1 VAVTRTKFR
10 VGGGTRAAGALRA
23 LALASGLL
31 LAFGCR
37 GERGAEPPRAAAV
50 ARGVRVEAVATAPVR
65 DTVEVVGTVRSKTQT
80 VIASKV
86 QGYVREVRAREGDLV
101 EAGDLLIVVAD
112 REFRAQ
118 VERDQAA
125 VREAE
130 SSLDEVQR
138 MLDEAHAALR
148 SAEADHE
155 YAAATAARYRL
166 LMDRGLIAAQ
176 DHEQTEARRKSTV
189 AAVEQGRARI
199 LSLKAREE
207 QMRQRIVHAK
217 AQLRTS
223 EVTLEDT
230 RIATTSTGVVV
241 SRRVEPGNLAV
252 PGQPLLVLDDPHRYR
267 LEVEVGESAMG
278 WVRLGQSV
286 PVMLDSIGRAVDGR
300 VAEIVP
306 AADPGS
312 RSVTVKLDM
321 PPQPGLRS
329 GLFGRASFP
338 AAERLALL
346 VPTTA
351 LVERGQLTGMYVVD
365 GQNVG
370 RLRLVTAGPRRGDR
384 VEILSGLSPG
394 EHIVTQGAER
404 VADGSRV
411 EALP

>member
-1 VAVTRTKFR
+1 MIVPASR
-10 VGGGTRAAGALRA
+10 RA
-23 LALASGLL
+23 LTLACGLL
-31 LAFGCR
+31 LALGCR
-37 GERGAEPPRAAAV
+37 GEREAEAPKAAPMANGVRAEAAASI
-50 ARGVRVEAVATAPVR
+50 PVR

-86 QGYVREVRAREGDLV
+86 QGYVREVRVREGDLV
-101 EAGDLLIVVAD
+101 EAGDLLITVED

-118 VERDQAA
+118 AERDRAA

-130 SSLDEVQR
+130 SGLDEVQR

-155 YAAATAARYRL
+155 YAVATAARSRQ

-176 DHEQTEARRKSTV
+176 DHEQTEARRKSTA
-189 AAVEQGRARI
+189 AAVEQARARI
-199 LSLKAREE
+199 FSLKAREE
-207 QMRQRIVHAK
+207 QMRQRIVHAR
-217 AQLRTS
+217 AQLTMS
-223 EVTLEDT
+223 EVTLSDT
-230 RIATTSTGVVV
+230 RIATPSTGIVV

-252 PGQPLLVLDDPHRYR
+252 PGQPLLILDDPRRYR

-286 PVMLDSIGRAVDGR
+286 PVTLDSIGRALDGR

-306 AADPGS
+306 AADPAS
-312 RSVTVKLDM
+312 RSVTVKLEL
-321 PPQPGLRS
+321 PTQPGLRS

-346 VPTTA
+346 VPAAA
-351 LVERGQLTGMYVVD
+351 LVERGQLTGVYVVD
-365 GQNVG
+365 GQNVA

-384 VEILSGLSPG
+384 VEILSGLNAG
-394 EHIVTQGAER
+394 ERIVTQGAER
-404 VADGSRV
+404 VADGAHV

>member
-1 VAVTRTKFR
+1 V
-10 VGGGTRAAGALRA
+10 
-23 LALASGLL
+23 LAL
-31 LAFGCR
+31 GCR
-37 GERGAEPPRAAAV
+37 GEREVEAPKAAPV
-50 ARGVRVEAVATAPVR
+50 TRGVRVEAAAPTPVR
-65 DTVEVVGTVRSKTQT
+65 DTVEAVGTVRSKTQT

-86 QGYVREVRAREGDLV
+86 QGYVREVRVREGDLV
-101 EAGDLLIVVAD
+101 GAGDLLVTVED

-118 VERDQAA
+118 AERDQAG

-130 SSLDEVQR
+130 SGLDEVQR

-155 YAAATAARYRL
+155 YAAATAARYRR
-166 LMDRGLIAAQ
+166 LMDQGLIAAQ
-176 DHEQTEARRKSTV
+176 DQEQTEARRKSTA

-207 QMRQRIVHAK
+207 QMRQRIVHAQ

-223 EVTLEDT
+223 EVTLSDT
-230 RIATTSTGVVV
+230 RIATPATGVVV

-252 PGQPLLVLDDPHRYR
+252 PGQPLLILDDPRRYR

-278 WVRLGQSV
+278 LVRLGQSV
-286 PVMLDSIGRAVDGR
+286 PVTLDSIGRALDGR
-300 VAEIVP
+300 VVEIVP

-312 RSVTVKLDM
+312 RSVTVKLEL
-321 PPQPGLRS
+321 PALPGLRS

-338 AAERLALL
+338 AAERLVLL
-346 VPTTA
+346 VPGAA
-351 LVERGQLTGMYVVD
+351 LVERGQLTAIDVVD
-365 GQNVG
+365 GQSVA

-394 EHIVTQGAER
+394 ERIVTQGTER
-404 VADGSRV
+404 VVDGTRV
-411 EALP
+411 ETVP

>member
-1 VAVTRTKFR
+1 V
-10 VGGGTRAAGALRA
+10 
-23 LALASGLL
+23 LAL
-31 LAFGCR
+31 GCR
-37 GERGAEPPRAAAV
+37 GEREVEAPKAAPV
-50 ARGVRVEAVATAPVR
+50 TRGVRVEAAAPTPVR
-65 DTVEVVGTVRSKTQT
+65 DTVEAVGTVRSKTQT

-86 QGYVREVRAREGDLV
+86 QGYVREVRVREGDLV
-101 EAGDLLIVVAD
+101 GAGDLLVTVED

-118 VERDQAA
+118 AERDQAG

-130 SSLDEVQR
+130 SGLDEVQR

-155 YAAATAARYRL
+155 YAAATAARYRR
-166 LMDRGLIAAQ
+166 LMDQGLIAAQ
-176 DHEQTEARRKSTV
+176 DQEQTEARRKSTA

-207 QMRQRIVHAK
+207 QMRQRIVHAQ

-223 EVTLEDT
+223 EVTLSDT
-230 RIATTSTGVVV
+230 RIATPATGVVV

-252 PGQPLLVLDDPHRYR
+252 PGQPLLILDDPRRYR

-278 WVRLGQSV
+278 LVRLGQSV
-286 PVMLDSIGRAVDGR
+286 PVTLDSIGRALDGR
-300 VAEIVP
+300 VVEIVP

-312 RSVTVKLDM
+312 RSVTVKLEL
-321 PPQPGLRS
+321 PALPGQRS

-338 AAERLALL
+338 AAERLVLL
-346 VPTTA
+346 VPGAA
-351 LVERGQLTGMYVVD
+351 LVERGQLTAIYVVD
-365 GQNVG
+365 GQSVA

-394 EHIVTQGAER
+394 ERIVTQGTER
-404 VADGSRV
+404 VVDGTRV
-411 EALP
+411 ETVP

>member
-1 VAVTRTKFR
+1 V
-10 VGGGTRAAGALRA
+10 
-23 LALASGLL
+23 LAL
-31 LAFGCR
+31 GCR
-37 GERGAEPPRAAAV
+37 GEREVEAPKAAPV
-50 ARGVRVEAVATAPVR
+50 TRGVRVEAAAPTPVR
-65 DTVEVVGTVRSKTQT
+65 DTVEAVGTVRSKTQT

-86 QGYVREVRAREGDLV
+86 QGYVREVRVREGDLV
-101 EAGDLLIVVAD
+101 GAGDLLVTVED

-118 VERDQAA
+118 AERDQAG

-130 SSLDEVQR
+130 SGLDEVQR

-155 YAAATAARYRL
+155 YAAATAARYRR
-166 LMDRGLIAAQ
+166 LMDQGLIAAQ
-176 DHEQTEARRKSTV
+176 DQEQTEARRKSTA

-207 QMRQRIVHAK
+207 QMRQRIVHAQ

-223 EVTLEDT
+223 EVTLSDT
-230 RIATTSTGVVV
+230 RIATPATGVVV

-252 PGQPLLVLDDPHRYR
+252 PGQPLLILDDPRRYR

-278 WVRLGQSV
+278 LVRLGQSV
-286 PVMLDSIGRAVDGR
+286 PVTLDSIGRALDGR
-300 VAEIVP
+300 VVEIVP

-312 RSVTVKLDM
+312 RSVTVKLEL
-321 PPQPGLRS
+321 PVLPGLRS

-338 AAERLALL
+338 AAERLVLL
-346 VPTTA
+346 VPGAA
-351 LVERGQLTGMYVVD
+351 LVERGQLTAIYVVD
-365 GQNVG
+365 GQSVA

-394 EHIVTQGAER
+394 ERIVTQGTER
-404 VADGSRV
+404 VVDGTRV
-411 EALP
+411 ETVP

>member
-1 VAVTRTKFR
+1 MFLLD
-10 VGGGTRAAGALRA
+10 GMRAAGGLRA
-23 LALASGLL
+23 LVLAGGLL
-31 LAFGCR
+31 LALGCR
-37 GERGAEPPRAAAV
+37 GERETEPPKAAPV
-50 ARGVRVEAVATAPVR
+50 AHGVRVEAVAPTLLR

-80 VIASKV
+80 VISSKV
-86 QGYVREVRAREGDLV
+86 QGYVREVRVREGDLV
-101 EAGDLLIVVAD
+101 EAGHLLIAVED

-130 SSLDEVQR
+130 SGLDEVRR
-138 MLDEAHAALR
+138 MLEEAQAALR

-155 YAAATAARYRL
+155 YAAATAARYRQ

-176 DHEQTEARRKSTV
+176 DHEQTETRRKSTA
-189 AAVEQGRARI
+189 AAVEQGRAHI

-207 QMRQRIVHAK
+207 QMRQHIVYAQ

-223 EVTLEDT
+223 EVTLSDT
-230 RIATTSTGVVV
+230 RIAAPSTGVVV

-252 PGQPLLVLDDPHRYR
+252 PGQPLLVLDDPRRYQ

-278 WVRLGQSV
+278 WVRVGQSV
-286 PVMLDSIGRAVDGR
+286 SVTLDSIGLAMNGR

-312 RSVTVKLDM
+312 RSVTVKLEL

-338 AAERLALL
+338 AAERPVLL
-346 VPTTA
+346 LPAAAV
-351 LVERGQLTGMYVVD
+351 VERGQLTGVYVVD
-365 GQNVG
+365 GQNVA

-384 VEILSGLSPG
+384 VEILSGLNAG
-394 EHIVTQGAER
+394 ERIVTQGAER
-404 VADGSRV
+404 VTDGARI